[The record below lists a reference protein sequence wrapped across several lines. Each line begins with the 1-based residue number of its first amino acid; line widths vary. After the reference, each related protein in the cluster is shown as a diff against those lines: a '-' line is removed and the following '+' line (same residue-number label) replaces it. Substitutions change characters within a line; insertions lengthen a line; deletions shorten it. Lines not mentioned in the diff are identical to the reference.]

1 MNLSKTLFSGKDID
15 EALEKA
21 SLYYN
26 VNPDLIHYTVI
37 STDNSL
43 FNPLAGEVTIRIDAI
58 GKGNK
63 NKKKPEGAARV
74 ESVLNDWFKKAGLN
88 VKASF
93 SRVKDGI
100 EFEIKGEDEEIFLEE
115 NGALL
120 DAFQHLANK
129 ALTRGSNAKP
139 VVLEC
144 RSFRFNR
151 VKELREMARK
161 AAEKVKN
168 LGKPYIFSPMNP
180 AERRQIHITLKDDK
194 FVATESLGNGFLKK
208 VKVYLKKKK

>member
-26 VNPDLIHYTVI
+26 VNPELIHYTVI
-37 STDNSL
+37 TTDNSL
-43 FNPLAGEVTIRIDAI
+43 FSPLAGEVTIRIDSI
-58 GKGNK
+58 GKSRKG
-63 NKKKPEGAARV
+63 KKPDGAQEV
-74 ESVLNDWFKKAGLN
+74 EKLLNEWFKKAGFSVTAN
-88 VKASF
+88 F

-100 EFEIKGEDEEIFLEE
+100 EFEISDDEELFLEE

-120 DAFQHLANK
+120 DSFQHLLNK
-129 ALTRGSNAKP
+129 ALGRNGGSKP

-144 RSFRFNR
+144 RNFRGNR
-151 VKELREMARK
+151 IKELREMARK
-161 AAEKVKN
+161 AADKVKN

-194 FVATESLGNGFLKK
+194 FVATESLGEGFLKK
-208 VKVYLKKKK
+208 VKVYLKKRR

>member
-1 MNLSKTLFSGKDID
+1 MNLSKKLFSGKDVED
-15 EALEKA
+15 ALEKA

-26 VNPDLIHYTVI
+26 VNPELIHYTVI
-37 STDNSL
+37 TTDNSL
-43 FNPLAGEVTIRIDAI
+43 FSPLAGEVTIRIDAI
-58 GKGNK
+58 GKSSKGK
-63 NKKKPEGAARV
+63 VKPEGSEKV
-74 ESVLNDWFKKAGLN
+74 ENLLNSWFKLAGFN
-88 VKASF
+88 VSSYF

-100 EFEIKGEDEEIFLEE
+100 EFEIKGEDEELFLDE

-120 DAFQHLANK
+120 DAFQHLVNK
-129 ALTRGSNAKP
+129 AVTKGSDSKP

-151 VKELREMARK
+151 VKELREMAKK
-161 AAEKVKN
+161 AAEKVKS